1 MVALEFPKP
10 LVLVRLIIGLFFF
23 GLGIAF
29 LIQAHIGLA
38 PWDVFGKGLST
49 ALDISFG
56 LATVLASA
64 LILLLWIPL
73 KQMPGLGT
81 VFNALL
87 IGPFVDLS
95 LKFVPDAS
103 TWGLAGQI
111 GWFIIGMA
119 TIAFGT
125 GMYIGAR
132 LGPGPRDGLMTGS
145 VKKFHK
151 PVWITRTILEGAAVL
166 IGLALGGP
174 VGIGTL
180 LFVLGIGPMVQVSM
194 RAFGLV
200 GKDGKGS
207 T

>member
-1 MVALEFPKP
+1 MASIEFPKP
-10 LVLVRLIIGLFFF
+10 LVLVRLVFGLYLF

-29 LIQAHIGLA
+29 QIRATLGLA
-38 PWDVFGKGLST
+38 PWDVFGQGLSNLT
-49 ALDISFG
+49 GLSFG
-56 LATVLASA
+56 LSTVLASA

-95 LKFVPDAS
+95 LQWVPSAAS
-103 TWGLAGQI
+103 WGIFGQI
-111 GWFIIGMA
+111 GWYLLGMA
-119 TIAFGT
+119 IIALGT
-125 GMYIGAR
+125 GIYIGAR

-145 VKKFHK
+145 VKKFQR
-151 PVWITRTILEGAAVL
+151 PVWLVRMVLEGGAML

-174 VGIGTL
+174 VGLGTV
-180 LFVLGIGPMVQVSM
+180 LFVVGIGPMVQVSM

-200 GKDGKGS
+200 DKGGK
-207 T
+207 

>member
-1 MVALEFPKP
+1 VATIEFPKP
-10 LVLVRLIIGLFFF
+10 LVLARLIFGLYLF

-29 LIQAHIGLA
+29 EIQAHLGLA
-38 PWDVFGKGLST
+38 PWDVFGQGLSNIT
-49 ALDISFG
+49 GMSFG
-56 LATVLASA
+56 LSTVLASA

-95 LKFVPDAS
+95 LRFVPDAES
-103 TWGLAGQI
+103 WGIFGQI
-111 GWFIIGMA
+111 AWFVIGMA
-119 TIAFGT
+119 IIALGT

-145 VKKFHK
+145 VKKFNR
-151 PVWITRTILEGAAVL
+151 PVWFVRTAIEGGATL
-166 IGLALGGP
+166 IGIACGGP
-174 VGIGTL
+174 VGLGTL

-200 GKDGKGS
+200 GKDGK
-207 T
+207 

>member
-1 MVALEFPKP
+1 MATIEFPRP
-10 LVLVRLIIGLFFF
+10 LVLVRLVFGLYLF

-29 LIQAHIGLA
+29 QIRATLGLA
-38 PWDVFGKGLST
+38 PWDVFGQGISNLTGL
-49 ALDISFG
+49 SFG
-56 LATVLASA
+56 LSTVLASA

-95 LKFVPDAS
+95 LKWVPSAS
-103 TWGLAGQI
+103 DWGIAGQI
-111 GWFIIGMA
+111 GWYLLGMA
-119 TIAFGT
+119 IIALGT
-125 GMYIGAR
+125 GIYIGAR

-145 VKKFHK
+145 VKKFK
-151 PVWITRTILEGAAVL
+151 RPVWLVRMVLEGGAML

-174 VGIGTL
+174 VGLGTV
-180 LFVLGIGPMVQVSM
+180 LFVVGIGPMVQLSM

-200 GKDGKGS
+200 NKDGK
-207 T
+207 

>member
-1 MVALEFPKP
+1 MATIPFPRP
-10 LVLVRLIIGLFFF
+10 LILGRLILGLYLF
-23 GLGIAF
+23 GLGIA
-29 LIQAHIGLA
+29 LQIRAGLGLA
-38 PWDVFGKGLST
+38 PWDVFGQGLANIT
-49 ALDISFG
+49 GLSFG

-95 LKFVPDAS
+95 LRFVPSATD
-103 TWGLAGQI
+103 WGLAGQI
-111 GWFIIGMA
+111 GWYLLGMG
-119 TIAFGT
+119 TIALGT

-145 VKKFHK
+145 VKKFNK
-151 PVWITRTILEGAAVL
+151 PVWLVRTILEGGATL
-166 IGLALGGP
+166 IGLACGGP
-174 VGIGTL
+174 VGLGTL
-180 LFVLGIGPMVQVSM
+180 LFVVGIGPMVQVSM

-200 GKDGKGS
+200 GKGGK
-207 T
+207 

>member
-1 MVALEFPKP
+1 VASIDFPQP
-10 LVLVRLIIGLFFF
+10 FVLVRLIVGLYLF

-29 LIQAHIGLA
+29 QIRATLGLA
-38 PWDVFGKGLST
+38 PWDVFGQGLANIT
-49 ALDISFG
+49 GLSFG

-73 KQMPGLGT
+73 KQKPGLGT

-95 LKFVPDAS
+95 LRWVPSAAD
-103 TWGLAGQI
+103 WGIVGQI
-111 GWFIIGMA
+111 GWYVLGMA
-119 TIAFGT
+119 IIALGT
-125 GMYIGAR
+125 GIYIGAR

-145 VKKFHK
+145 VKKFGK
-151 PVWITRTILEGAAVL
+151 PVWIVRTVLEGGATL

-174 VGIGTL
+174 VGLGTL
-180 LFVLGIGPMVQVSM
+180 LFVIGIGPMVQVSM

-200 GKDGKGS
+200 DKGGK
-207 T
+207 

>member
-10 LVLVRLIIGLFFF
+10 FVLARLILGLYLF

-29 LIQAHIGLA
+29 EIHAHLGLA
-38 PWDVFGKGLST
+38 PWDVFGQGLANIT
-49 ALDISFG
+49 GMSFG
-56 LATVLASA
+56 LSTVLASA

-95 LKFVPDAS
+95 LRFVPDAEA
-103 TWGLAGQI
+103 WGIWGQVA
-111 GWFIIGMA
+111 WFVIGMA
-119 TIAFGT
+119 IIALGT
-125 GMYIGAR
+125 GMYIGAK

-145 VKKFHK
+145 VKKFNR
-151 PVWITRTILEGAAVL
+151 PVWLVRTAIEGGATI
-166 IGLALGGP
+166 IGLAFGGP
-174 VGIGTL
+174 VGLGTV
-180 LFVLGIGPMVQVSM
+180 LFVVGIGPMVQVSM

-200 GKDGKGS
+200 GKDGK
-207 T
+207 

>member
-1 MVALEFPKP
+1 VASIDFPKP
-10 LVLVRLIIGLFFF
+10 FVLVRLIVGLYLF

-29 LIQAHIGLA
+29 QIRATLGLA
-38 PWDVFGKGLST
+38 PWDVFGQGLANIT
-49 ALDISFG
+49 GLSFG

-73 KQMPGLGT
+73 KQKPGLGT

-95 LKFVPDAS
+95 LRWVPSAAD
-103 TWGLAGQI
+103 WGIVGQI
-111 GWFIIGMA
+111 GWYVLGMA
-119 TIAFGT
+119 IIALGT
-125 GMYIGAR
+125 GIYIGAR

-145 VKKFHK
+145 VKKFGK
-151 PVWITRTILEGAAVL
+151 PVWIVRTVLEGGATL

-174 VGIGTL
+174 VGLGTL
-180 LFVLGIGPMVQVSM
+180 LFVVGIGPMVQVSM

-200 GKDGKGS
+200 DKGGK
-207 T
+207 

>member
-1 MVALEFPKP
+1 MASIDFPQP
-10 LVLVRLIIGLFFF
+10 FVLVRLIVGLYLF

-29 LIQAHIGLA
+29 QIRATLGLA
-38 PWDVFGKGLST
+38 PWDVFGQGLANIT
-49 ALDISFG
+49 GLSFG

-73 KQMPGLGT
+73 KQKPGLGT

-95 LKFVPDAS
+95 LRWVPSATD
-103 TWGLAGQI
+103 WGIVGQI
-111 GWFIIGMA
+111 GWYVLGMA
-119 TIAFGT
+119 IIALGT
-125 GMYIGAR
+125 GIYIGAR

-145 VKKFHK
+145 VKKFGK
-151 PVWITRTILEGAAVL
+151 PVWIVRTVLEGGATL

-174 VGIGTL
+174 VGLGTL
-180 LFVLGIGPMVQVSM
+180 LFVIGIGPMVQVSM

-200 GKDGKGS
+200 DKGGK
-207 T
+207 

>member
-1 MVALEFPKP
+1 MASIDFPQP
-10 LVLVRLIIGLFFF
+10 FVLVRLIVGLYLF

-29 LIQAHIGLA
+29 QIRATLGLA
-38 PWDVFGKGLST
+38 PWDVFGQGLANIT
-49 ALDISFG
+49 GLSFG

-73 KQMPGLGT
+73 KQKPGLGT

-95 LKFVPDAS
+95 LRWVPSAS
-103 TWGLAGQI
+103 DWGIVGQI
-111 GWFIIGMA
+111 GWYVLGMA
-119 TIAFGT
+119 IIALGT
-125 GMYIGAR
+125 GIYIGAR

-145 VKKFHK
+145 VKKFGK
-151 PVWITRTILEGAAVL
+151 PVWIVRTVLEGGATL

-174 VGIGTL
+174 VGLGTL
-180 LFVLGIGPMVQVSM
+180 LFVIGIGPMVQVSM

-200 GKDGKGS
+200 DKGGK
-207 T
+207 